1 MNDDAFL
8 KSWTP
13 LEASLKALETRYRSE
28 RLRPKGKGK
37 PYPEGVELDGLL
49 HALTSVCELYIGAT
63 GEQRGIM
70 RGLFAWSYLLPQY
83 LFRLIKIQI
92 EHLPPEQ
99 AAHDARIALAAV
111 SLEDNKTDYRDTFM
125 ALGSIY
131 LGIIEQGLDT
141 EALFQEAASW
151 SSDTINS
158 GGGRQS
164 MKSFLLN
171 FKKSEFF
178 RSDVEPRIRSG

>member
-1 MNDDAFL
+1 MNDDEFL
-8 KSWTP
+8 ESWTP
-13 LEASLKALETRYRSE
+13 LEASLRALETRYRSE

-63 GEQRGIM
+63 GEQRGVM
-70 RGLFAWSYLLPQY
+70 RDLFAWSYLLPQY

-131 LGIIEQGLDT
+131 LGIVEQGLDT

-151 SSDTINS
+151 SSDTSSS
-158 GGGRQS
+158 GAGRKS

-171 FKKSEFF
+171 FKKTDFF
-178 RSDVEPRIRSG
+178 RLDVEPRMRRG